1 MKNIIELKNVYK
13 RYDGYQNWAI
23 ENISLSVKTGS
34 IVAIVGESGS
44 GKTTLLKLMD
54 KLLKPTSGSVKLE
67 GTVSV
72 VFQSGAL
79 FPWLSAYD
87 NVALPLKL
95 RGEKKINKKVLQSL
109 AEVGILDLRDSLPK
123 KLSGGQRQ
131 RVGLA
136 RALAY
141 NTDIILLDE
150 PFSALDIKT
159 ASELHQDI
167 LNLWRNTGKTIIMIS
182 HQLEDVVH
190 LAQEII
196 VLKNGKLLKKFEN
209 EQEYPRNEMS
219 HESISLVHE
228 IKKVL
233 KVE

>member
-1 MKNIIELKNVYK
+1 
-13 RYDGYQNWAI
+13 
-23 ENISLSVKTGS
+23 
-34 IVAIVGESGS
+34 
-44 GKTTLLKLMD
+44 MD